1 MKTYVTLFVLT
12 IICMGAASAEIKRGA
27 TMQVKANSIWFQDVA
42 KFDHWQNLKRSG
54 NAEAAASYQE
64 NALSHRDAWQFL
76 KPLTV
81 KILVYE
87 PTKHRVNVEMKT
99 PGRMLGSIWF
109 LDTEALEP

>member
-1 MKTYVTLFVLT
+1 MKTYVTLCVLT
-12 IICMGAASAEIKRGA
+12 IICMGAASAGIKKGA
-27 TMQVKANSIWFQDVA
+27 TMQVKANSIWFQEVA

-54 NAEAAASYQE
+54 NSEAAASYQE
-64 NALSHRDAWQFL
+64 NALSHRDAWLL

-99 PGRMLGSIWF
+99 PGRMLGTTWF